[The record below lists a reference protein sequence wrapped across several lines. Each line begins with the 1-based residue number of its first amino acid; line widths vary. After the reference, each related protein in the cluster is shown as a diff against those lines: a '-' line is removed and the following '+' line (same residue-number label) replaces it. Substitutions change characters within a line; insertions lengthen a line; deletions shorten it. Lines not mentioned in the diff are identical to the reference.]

1 MASLKELQ
9 DNSCGDELLEDYA
22 EDYGEGD
29 AFLSKASEV
38 SDFDSP
44 DKQQKSVFHFT
55 KTQKWT
61 LLGLSV
67 ATMVDLLANSILAPF
82 FPREANKMGM
92 SDAIIGL
99 IFGCFSLTMFI
110 MSPIF
115 GKFISQIGCKVMFL
129 AGSFLCGV
137 CAIIYGFLNNLD
149 SRPVFVASCFIVR
162 SVEAVGAAAST
173 TASGAIVAKVFPN
186 NTTLTL
192 GILEAFGA
200 LGLMLG
206 PPLGGYLYQAGGFF
220 LPFTVL
226 GGMAVLVT
234 FFNFCIL
241 PNVKDEGAPKSGSI
255 IQLLK
260 IPSVIV
266 TSISVITGSMALG
279 VLDPLLTKHL
289 TPFRLNSANVG
300 SVFMAMAGPYAVS
313 AAFIVGW
320 LTDKWNIGKLLM
332 IVGNIGCVAG
342 YLYVG
347 PSPFLNIKS
356 ELWIVILSLVI
367 IGMGVACSLVP
378 TFTDIV
384 ESARWY
390 GMEQHMGTYG
400 VVSGVYR
407 ALESIGGFIGPT
419 AGGALEQ
426 AYGFSWAA
434 CIMALIYLMVS
445 FILIVFCIWEYQCG
459 RG

>member
-313 AAFIVGW
+313 EQH
-320 LTDKWNIGKLLM
+320 LLL
-332 IVGNIGCVAG
+332 AG
-342 YLYVG
+342 SQING
-347 PSPFLNIKS
+347 

-459 RG
+459 RGRRKSDKRPSVILLVNSAESKTENGDL